1 MLLGKPFL
9 PLPRSEFCAFAPL
22 SHCEAAKELA
32 LFELGRGEVRMG
44 KIGGVQIVLS
54 PKM

>member
-22 SHCEAAKELA
+22 SHCETAKELA
-32 LFELGRGEVRMG
+32 LVWRGKVRMG

-54 PKM
+54 SKM